1 MENEK
6 ETKLEASG
14 RFAEIGAMQ
23 IKEAAP
29 SPKPPGRFAHL
40 SGIEVKPAIDESEYV
55 PNVREVALRASFWNI
70 RISHDRTNHMQHLV
84 IGCPDEFL
92 NAVESLRIGRHCRI
106 NELS

>member
-29 SPKPPGRFAHL
+29 SPKPSGRFAHL
-40 SGIEVKPAIDESEYV
+40 SGIEVKPATDESDVCPTCGKRRCERHFGTSGLV
-55 PNVREVALRASFWNI
+55 TTAPTTCNI
-70 RISHDRTNHMQHLV
+70 L
-84 IGCPDEFL
+84 L
-92 NAVESLRIGRHCRI
+92 
-106 NELS
+106 

>member
-29 SPKPPGRFAHL
+29 SPKPSGRFAHL
-40 SGIEVKPAIDESEYV
+40 SEVKPATD
-55 PNVREVALRASFWNI
+55 AS
-70 RISHDRTNHMQHLV
+70 DM
-84 IGCPDEFL
+84 CPKC
-92 NAVESLRIGRHCRI
+92 AK
-106 NELS
+106 

>member
-29 SPKPPGRFAHL
+29 SPKPSGRFAHL
-40 SGIEVKPAIDESEYV
+40 SGIEVKPATDESDV
-55 PNVREVALRASFWNI
+55 
-70 RISHDRTNHMQHLV
+70 
-84 IGCPDEFL
+84 CPTC
-92 NAVESLRIGRHCRI
+92 GK
-106 NELS
+106 

>member
-29 SPKPPGRFAHL
+29 SPKPSGRFAHL
-40 SGIEVKPAIDESEYV
+40 SEVKPATD
-55 PNVREVALRASFWNI
+55 AS
-70 RISHDRTNHMQHLV
+70 DM
-84 IGCPDEFL
+84 CPKW
-92 NAVESLRIGRHCRI
+92 AK
-106 NELS
+106 